1 MRSTFACCGT
11 DAGAPFKRSMIVA
24 FVVCFVFSMQAT
36 PEQLG
41 WLILTEMFPLK
52 IRSFAIGAD
61 ARDLW
66 VVG

>member
-1 MRSTFACCGT
+1 M
-11 DAGAPFKRSMIVA
+11 A

-36 PEQLG
+36 LEPLG